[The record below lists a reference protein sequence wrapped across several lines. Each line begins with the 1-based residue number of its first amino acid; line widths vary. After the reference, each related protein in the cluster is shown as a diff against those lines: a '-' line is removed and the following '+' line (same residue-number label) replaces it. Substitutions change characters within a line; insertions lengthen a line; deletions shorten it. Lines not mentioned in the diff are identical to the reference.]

1 MPPRRIYATEVA
13 LSQPLNQIQVAGC
26 LDLVNTHGMS
36 AIVDG
41 FVNVDIAIA
50 DFEIEAGTN
59 PGFVLYGCA
68 LTAEV

>member
-1 MPPRRIYATEVA
+1 
-13 LSQPLNQIQVAGC
+13 
-26 LDLVNTHGMS
+26 MS

-50 DFEIEAGTN
+50 DFEIEAAFGIGTN